1 MHACRERGL
10 ACAHYVMLTERGRS
24 YPRPGTR
31 ACIAKAISI
40 CTYIY
45 IYTYRNIYV
54 RACTHAY
61 RCCTHARPPQPAWFE
76 NPAANSNSTLPAA
89 AAAAMPSPVVYYGPL
104 VYIYIYMPR
113 IHIYI

>member
-45 IYTYRNIYV
+45 IYI
-54 RACTHAY
+54 
-61 RCCTHARPPQPAWFE
+61 
-76 NPAANSNSTLPAA
+76 
-89 AAAAMPSPVVYYGPL
+89 
-104 VYIYIYMPR
+104 YIYIQE
-113 IHIYI
+113 HICESVHACI